1 MTIILRP
8 ARSTDAGA
16 TGEILHGFALENE
29 WMPELHTQA
38 ETIAFCGRMI
48 DLNWV
53 TVAETDQGV
62 VGFLALNG
70 AEIHSLYLSPNARG
84 QGIGQKLLE
93 HAKSCRSHLSL
104 FAFQANLPARRF
116 YERNGFAEVARS
128 DGAGNDENLPDI
140 KYVWTSKGAAD
151 G

>member
-1 MTIILRP
+1 MTVILRP

-16 TGEILHGFALENE
+16 TGEILHGFAREHD
-29 WMPELHTQA
+29 WMPELHSHA

-48 DLNWV
+48 DQDWV
-53 TVAETDQGV
+53 TVAESDDGV

-70 AEIHSLYLSPNARG
+70 VEVHSLYLSAPARG
-84 QGIGQKLLE
+84 QGIGQRLLD
-93 HAKSCRSHLSL
+93 HAKAERSHLSL
-104 FAFQANLPARRF
+104 FAFQANGGARRF

-128 DGAGNDENLPDI
+128 DGSDNDENLPDI
-140 KYVWTSKGAAD
+140 KYVWYREGNAD